1 MAESLCSKLFGCFM
15 PKRAKVVPNCD
26 AVNTRF
32 DLDISSKLPVSRQP
46 QPGLFGERMRY
57 KPKNK
62 SHPATTILP
71 DGYKSELVERHD
83 MSSHLSSSS
92 RIESSIDVL
101 NSSMELESSNQSV
114 SYTL

>member
-62 SHPATTILP
+62 SHPATTI
-71 DGYKSELVERHD
+71 KSELVERHD